1 MDDDNWIE
9 RSFNINSFGR
19 ETVDKWRTE
28 LLQIIVSWEE
38 LDSQNTREYLVSKYK
53 VDLVLKKTLTGAED
67 SMHSS

>member
-38 LDSQNTREYLVSKYK
+38 LDSQNTREYLVSIK
-53 VDLVLKKTLTGAED
+53 
-67 SMHSS
+67 